1 MKSRLHLSQLKD
13 FARPPVRSFD
23 GKRHN
28 FTLDKTV
35 TQGIK
40 RLEEL
45 TGTTAYMI
53 LFSAYSI
60 LLAKYS
66 GQGDIV
72 VGTPIAGRP
81 HADLEPIIGMFV
93 NTLAIRTAPMAEKTF
108 LDYITETKET
118 MLKAFEHQEYPFEE
132 LVEKL
137 GVKRDLSRNPLFDTM
152 FVLQNT
158 EQTDIEVDSLAVRPY
173 EQTETADQV

>member
-1 MKSRLHLSQLKD
+1 
-13 FARPPVRSFD
+13 
-23 GKRHN
+23 
-28 FTLDKTV
+28 
-35 TQGIK
+35 
-40 RLEEL
+40 
-45 TGTTAYMI
+45 
-53 LFSAYSI
+53 SI

-81 HADLEPIIGMFV
+81 HADLEPIIGMFD

-137 GVKRDLSRNPLFDTM
+137 GVKRDLSRNPLFDT
-152 FVLQNT
+152 
-158 EQTDIEVDSLAVRPY
+158 
-173 EQTETADQV
+173 